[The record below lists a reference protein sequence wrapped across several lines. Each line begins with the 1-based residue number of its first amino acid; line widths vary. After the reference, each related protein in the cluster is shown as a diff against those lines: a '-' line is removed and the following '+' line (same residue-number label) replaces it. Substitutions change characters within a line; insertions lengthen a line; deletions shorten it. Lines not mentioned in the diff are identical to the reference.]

1 MEFQIIIIIIKQVQH
16 YMSGNVC
23 LQGASTTC
31 YVALSPKIE
40 GVSGKYFADCNETKC
55 SRLANDEL
63 EAQKLWN
70 NTHALLHKRLH
81 QATI

>member
-1 MEFQIIIIIIKQVQH
+1 M
-16 YMSGNVC
+16 
-23 LQGASTTC
+23 QGASTTC

-40 GVSGKYFADCNETKC
+40 GISGKYFTDCNESKC
-55 SRLANDEL
+55 SRLANDES